1 MEKKEPT
8 TYTEAMQEIETIL
21 ARLNEPNPDIDLLA
35 SQVRRAG
42 ELIKFCRERLRKAEK
57 EIVDALDNE
66 TDQQA

>member
-1 MEKKEPT
+1 MEKKKPT

-21 ARLNEPNPDIDLLA
+21 ARLNEPNPDIDLRA
-35 SQVRRAG
+35 SRVRRAG

-57 EIVDALDNE
+57 EVADALCDE

>member
-1 MEKKEPT
+1 MEKKKPT
-8 TYTEAMQEIETIL
+8 TYNEAMQEIETIL